1 MAKSES
7 PRFEL
12 RGLPDLRQHLGGL
25 EVKRLGH
32 ISVLCWRSLSRRRG
46 CRDTCVLRSP
56 PHPWL
61 RTEATQEASESLH
74 AQGAPS
80 TITSEFTEDTG

>member
-7 PRFEL
+7 VRFEL

-25 EVKRLGH
+25 EGKRLSH
-32 ISVLCWRSLSRRRG
+32 ISVSAI
-46 CRDTCVLRSP
+46 CVLRST

-74 AQGAPS
+74 APS